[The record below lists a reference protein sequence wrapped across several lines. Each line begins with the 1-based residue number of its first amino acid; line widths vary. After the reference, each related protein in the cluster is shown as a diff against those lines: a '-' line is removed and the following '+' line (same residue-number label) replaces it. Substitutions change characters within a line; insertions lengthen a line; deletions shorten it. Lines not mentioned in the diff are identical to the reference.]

1 MKSRTIAAVLAG
13 MLSIATG
20 CPAAADDAPAILAK
34 IGRAQAAQPSFVMTT
49 TLAPMGLSIVATF
62 VHTRPAAGGNPLS
75 AFATHLVANGGSFKA
90 ETYIVDSVMYISSG
104 GMWQKRPLSDAEL
117 RSQLHAMLADLNEH
131 PPIATVQPDRV
142 DAGKT
147 YGDLRLV
154 IPTPESMPAGSSLP
168 SSLTLECMYDKASFL
183 MHECDGDQFAIAYG
197 RYGDPANVVVLPAA
211 AANATPLTLP
221 MPGDSPAP
229 ASSPAR

>member
-1 MKSRTIAAVLAG
+1 MKSRTIAAAFAITLS
-13 MLSIATG
+13 MLMGRS
-20 CPAAADDAPAILAK
+20 AAADDAAAILAK

-49 TLAPMGLSIVATF
+49 TLAPLGLSIVATF
-62 VHTRPAAGGNPLS
+62 IHRPPKPGTSALSGYAA
-75 AFATHLVANGGSFKA
+75 HLESNAGAFKA
-90 ETYIVDSVMYISSG
+90 ETYIIDSVMYLSYNG
-104 GMWQKRPLSDAEL
+104 VWQKKPLSDAQL
-117 RSQLHAMLADLNEH
+117 TSQLHVMLADLNDH
-131 PPIATVQPDRV
+131 PPVATMQLDRV

-154 IPTPESMPAGSSLP
+154 IPTPQTMTVGAPLPA
-168 SSLTLECMYDKASFL
+168 SLTLECMYDKTTYL
-183 MHECDGDQFAIAYG
+183 MHECDGDQFSIAYG